1 MKDLFMDYRIDSKKE
16 GPPMFRRHLGQDKG
30 QAFVELAL
38 VLPIFILL
46 LVGVAE
52 VGRLAYASIEVSNAA
67 RAGVAYAARSHTTA
81 ADNGLTGGIV
91 QAAKLDAPDVKS
103 LSATTTN
110 ACSCESSAGVMT
122 AAPSC
127 SPTDIN
133 TTAGSCPSPSR
144 IVLYV
149 QVTTTAQVDTVFHF
163 PGIPSTV
170 TLNGFAN
177 MRAEQ

>member
-1 MKDLFMDYRIDSKKE
+1 MDYQVDSRKE
-16 GPPMFRRHLGQDKG
+16 GPPMFRRHLRQDKG

-46 LVGVAE
+46 LVGAAE

-67 RAGVAYAARSHTTA
+67 RAGVAFAAQTHATAKDTTNIQLA
-81 ADNGLTGGIV
+81 ANN
-91 QAAKLDAPDVKS
+91 DAPDITS
-103 LSATTTN
+103 LIATPSFS
-110 ACSCESSAGVMT
+110 CSCESSAGVMGASVDCDGIST
-122 AAPSC
+122 AV
-127 SPTDIN
+127 
-133 TTAGSCPSPSR
+133 GSCPSPSR

-149 QVTTTAQVDTVFHF
+149 QVTTTAPVNTIFHF

-170 TLNGFAN
+170 TLRGFAT

>member
-1 MKDLFMDYRIDSKKE
+1 MKNLCVDYRIDSKKE
-16 GPPMFRRHLGQDKG
+16 GPLMFRRYPRQDKG

-46 LVGVAE
+46 LVGAVE

-67 RAGVAYAARSHTTA
+67 RAGVGYAAQNHTTA
-81 ADNGLTGGIV
+81 KDSANIQLAATQDAKEITSLT
-91 QAAKLDAPDVKS
+91 
-103 LSATTTN
+103 ATPSYT
-110 ACSCESSAGVMT
+110 CSCESSAGVMG
-122 AAPSC
+122 ASVDC
-127 SPTDIN
+127 
-133 TTAGSCPSPSR
+133 TTISTVVGSCPSPSR

-149 QVTTTAQVDTVFHF
+149 QVTTTAPVNTIFHF

-170 TLNGFAN
+170 TLRGFAS

>member
-1 MKDLFMDYRIDSKKE
+1 MNNLCMDYQTDLKKKE
-16 GPPMFRRHLGQDKG
+16 LPMFGRHPGQDKG

-46 LVGVAE
+46 LVGAVE

-67 RAGVAYAARSHTTA
+67 RAGVAYAAQNHTTA
-81 ADNGLTGGIV
+81 KDSANIQL
-91 QAAKLDAPDVKS
+91 AATNDAPDVSS
-103 LSATTTN
+103 LTATPSYSCN
-110 ACSCESSAGVMT
+110 CESSAGVMGASVACT
-122 AAPSC
+122 AISTA
-127 SPTDIN
+127 
-133 TTAGSCPSPSR
+133 AGSCPSPSR

-149 QVTTTAQVDTVFHF
+149 QITTTAPVNTVFHF

-170 TLNGFAN
+170 TLRGFAS